1 MNLSTK
7 ISSNPFYQSKLY
19 ALYLIFNLI
28 IYSTLVFLF
37 WRFIHKFI
45 DQYFLYIT
53 LAIFFTIKLFLSFVF
68 CCFPFH
74 PYFISFIRILFLSSV
89 FFFFHPHFVSFIRI
103 LFLSSVFCFSH
114 PYFVSFIRILF
125 LSYVLFFHPYFIC

>member
-7 ISSNPFYQSKLY
+7 ISSNPLYQSKLY

-68 CCFPFH
+68 CFFH
-74 PYFISFIRILFLSSV
+74 PY
-89 FFFFHPHFVSFIRI
+89 FVSFIRI

-125 LSYVLFFHPYFIC
+125 LSSVFCFFHTYFFSIRILFAKLFHEFCFYRILW

>member
-1 MNLSTK
+1 LLNLSTK
-7 ISSNPFYQSKLY
+7 ISSNPLYQSKLY

-68 CCFPFH
+68 CFFH
-74 PYFISFIRILFLSSV
+74 PYFVSFIRILFLSSV
-89 FFFFHPHFVSFIRI
+89 FVSLIRI

-125 LSYVLFFHPYFIC
+125 VSYVLFFHPYFIC